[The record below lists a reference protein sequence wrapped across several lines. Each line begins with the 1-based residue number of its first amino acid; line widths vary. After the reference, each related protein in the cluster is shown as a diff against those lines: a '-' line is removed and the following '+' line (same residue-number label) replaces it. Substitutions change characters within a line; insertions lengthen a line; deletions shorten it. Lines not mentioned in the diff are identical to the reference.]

1 MPTNKLTISVICVL
15 VLVTTFV
22 HAQQSKTIL
31 GDAWRGVV
39 ESTNEAT
46 REITIVNPDKKTEK
60 FVGVLKDGYQVTMKD
75 GTSRELKM
83 LELKPG
89 LNVRVF
95 YKSKTIE
102 VAGRD
107 TKVKLIHR
115 IDFLGRDDY
124 TRLREHLK
132 VQPSIPVDL
141 VEKNDLPTTNPLK
154 IYMSLEPQLLGTMLD
169 PWMHKWT
176 HEQSAKY
183 GKVAFVEDLAQ
194 ADVSLVVIWGSDDP
208 VALVPLPIDI
218 SGVDVRITPATV
230 YLTSQDEKGVHVL
243 LERRMMIDANH
254 PQGSAPSLA
263 KELEKRLKARAK

>member
-1 MPTNKLTISVICVL
+1 MLKTTFVIRVSCVL
-15 VLVTTFV
+15 LLGVTAFV
-22 HAQQSKTIL
+22 HAQKRTTIL

-60 FVGVLKDGYQVTMKD
+60 FVGVLKDGYQVTLKD
-75 GTSRELKM
+75 GTSRELKVS
-83 LELKPG
+83 ELKPG

-95 YKSKTIE
+95 YKSKTID

-107 TKVKLIHR
+107 TKVQLIHR

-132 VQPSIPVDL
+132 VQPSIPVDV
-141 VEKNDLPTTNPLK
+141 VEKSNLPTADPLK
-154 IYMSLEPQLLGTMLD
+154 IYMSLEPQLLGTAMV
-169 PWMHKWT
+169 PWMHKWN

-183 GKVAFVEDLAQ
+183 GKVEFVEDPAQ

-208 VALVPLPIDI
+208 VALVAFPFTNN
-218 SGVDVRITPATV
+218 DVEVAQATV
-230 YLTSQDEKGVHVL
+230 YLTSKDDKGVHVL
-243 LERRMMIDANH
+243 FLRRVLIDARE
-254 PQGSAPSLA
+254 PQHSAPFLT

>member
-1 MPTNKLTISVICVL
+1 MPTKKPTICVL
-15 VLVTTFV
+15 FALALTTFV
-22 HAQQSKTIL
+22 HAQKRTTIL
-31 GDAWRGVV
+31 GDAWKGVV

-46 REITIVNPDKKTEK
+46 REITIVNPEKKTEK
-60 FVGVLKDGYQVTMKD
+60 FVGVLKDGYQVTLKD
-75 GTSRELKM
+75 GTSRELKVS
-83 LELKPG
+83 ELKPG

-95 YKSKTIE
+95 YKSKTID

-141 VEKNDLPTTNPLK
+141 VEKKNLPTTDPLK
-154 IYMSLEPQLLGTMLD
+154 IYMSLEPQLLGTMMV
-169 PWMHKWT
+169 PWMHKWN

-183 GKVAFVEDLAQ
+183 GKVEFVDDPAQ

-208 VALVPLPIDI
+208 VALVALPFVVKGND
-218 SGVDVRITPATV
+218 VDLAQATI
-230 YLTSQDEKGVHVL
+230 YLTSKDDQGVHVL
-243 LERRMMIDANH
+243 FLRRVLMDAKD
-254 PQGSAPSLA
+254 PQHSAPFLT
-263 KELEKRLKARAK
+263 KELEKRLKARVK